1 MDFSSF
7 SPALVIATVVGLALA
22 PFVAVMVTSFTKIV
36 VVISLLRNAL
46 GLQQTPPNVVI
57 NGLAIILS
65 IYVMYPVIL
74 DTVADIQA
82 GGPNTAQVQ
91 GQTGAPAASEKMTV
105 DRLGQMINT
114 GKEPLRRFLIKHSHE
129 RERVFFLESAKR
141 LLTPQQQVGLGAD
154 DFIVVMPAFTVSE
167 LTEAFQIGFLLF
179 LPFVVVDLI
188 VSNILLALGMMMLSP
203 TMVSLPF
210 KLLLFVILNGWAKLI
225 HGLVATYQ

>member
-1 MDFSSF
+1 VDFSSF
-7 SPALVIATVVGLALA
+7 SPALVITTVVGLALA

-74 DTVADIQA
+74 DTLDNVNANNAAHGQY
-82 GGPNTAQVQ
+82 GGD
-91 GQTGAPAASEKMTV
+91 ERMTV
-105 DRLGQMINT
+105 DRLGQMINA
-114 GKEPLRRFLIKHSHE
+114 GKEPLRKFLIKHSHE
-129 RERVFFLESAKR
+129 NERRFFLESAKR
-141 LLTPQQQVGLGAD
+141 LLPQSQQADLTAD

-179 LPFVVVDLI
+179 LPFIVVDLI